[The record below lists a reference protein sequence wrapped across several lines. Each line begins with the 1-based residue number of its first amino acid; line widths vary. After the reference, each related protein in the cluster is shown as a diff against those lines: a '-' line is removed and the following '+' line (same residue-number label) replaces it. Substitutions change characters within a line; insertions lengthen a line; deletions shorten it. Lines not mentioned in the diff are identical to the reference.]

1 MVLVCGDIIG
11 NKRKLFVGHH
21 VVWNNNLCLL
31 RPQYK
36 VFNGTRPCPRPCVHC
51 CSRLFSG

>member
-21 VVWNNNLCLL
+21 VKSVPRL
-31 RPQYK
+31 P
-36 VFNGTRPCPRPCVHC
+36 NGTVFGYTLDQPAAAAGSLPSLVR
-51 CSRLFSG
+51 